1 MKLGIIGLPNV
12 GKSTLFNALTR
23 GHAPASNYP
32 FCTVDQNVGVAT
44 VPDERL
50 KKLGQILKPPKLTPA
65 HIEFVD
71 IAGLVQGA
79 SHGEGLGNQFLG
91 HIRNVDAIV
100 HVVRC
105 FHDENVAHVDGA
117 IDPSRDIEVV
127 ETELLLADLEVVERR
142 LSRMQKLTRAGET
155 GAKDE
160 TELLERIKQALE
172 EGHAAKL
179 LPMSG
184 DHLDLLKDIQL
195 LTIKPHFY
203 VANIDEDAIARGN
216 EYSQMVAEH
225 AASVQRETVNVSS
238 KLESELI
245 DLSPEEAEE
254 FLKSYGVT
262 ESGLVKVIKLGYQL
276 LDLITFY
283 TIAGENEVRAW
294 TLQRGQKAPTA
305 AGKVHSDMEKGF
317 IRAEVIKFDDLDRY
331 GSEHAAREHGHWA
344 VEGRDY
350 VVQDGDVLTIK
361 FHGG

>member
-32 FCTVDQNVGVAT
+32 FCTIDQNVGVAI

-50 KKLGQILKPPKLTPA
+50 EKLGQILKPPKLTPT

-71 IAGLVQGA
+71 IAGLVKGA
-79 SHGEGLGNQFLG
+79 SQGEGLGNQFLS

-105 FHDENVAHVDGA
+105 FEDDNVAHVDSS
-117 IDPSRDIEVV
+117 INPSRDIEVV
-127 ETELLLADLEVVERR
+127 ETELMLSDLELLERR
-142 LSRMQKLTRAGET
+142 LSKVHKLTGAGES
-155 GAKDE
+155 GAKME
-160 TELLERIKQALE
+160 AGLLERIKQALE
-172 EGHAAKL
+172 GGRPADC
-179 LPMSG
+179 LPMTQEQ
-184 DHLDLLKDIQL
+184 LDLLKEIQL

-203 VANIDEDAIARGN
+203 VANIDEDSIARGN
-216 EYSQMVAEH
+216 TYSQKVAEH
-225 AASVQRETVNVSS
+225 AASAGRETVNVSS

-245 DLSPEEAEE
+245 DLSPEEAGD
-254 FLKSYGVT
+254 FLKSYGIT
-262 ESGLVKVIKLGYQL
+262 DSGLKKVINIGYRL

-294 TLQRGQKAPTA
+294 TLKRGQRAPAA
-305 AGKVHSDMEKGF
+305 AGKVHSDMERGF
-317 IRAEVIKFDDLDRY
+317 IKAEVIKFDDLEKY

-344 VEGRDY
+344 VEGKDY

-361 FHGG
+361 FHAG